1 MILSMEKLL
10 RIVFKYIVLLSIGG
24 TLYCGCEILWRGY
37 THWTMFFVG
46 GICFIFCGS
55 LNEIFDKNM
64 PLWKQMA
71 ICAFG
76 ITLIE
81 FTSGFIL
88 NIIMQLHIWDYSN
101 MPLNILGQVCL
112 PFMLLWFILSLV
124 AIVAD
129 DWIRYL
135 LFGEEKPHYKLW

>member
-1 MILSMEKLL
+1 
-10 RIVFKYIVLLSIGG
+10 
-24 TLYCGCEILWRGY
+24 
-37 THWTMFFVG
+37 
-46 GICFIFCGS
+46 
-55 LNEIFDKNM
+55 
-64 PLWKQMA
+64 MA

-81 FTSGFIL
+81 FISGFIL

>member
-1 MILSMEKLL
+1 
-10 RIVFKYIVLLSIGG
+10 
-24 TLYCGCEILWRGY
+24 
-37 THWTMFFVG
+37 
-46 GICFIFCGS
+46 
-55 LNEIFDKNM
+55 
-64 PLWKQMA
+64 MA

-81 FTSGFIL
+81 FISGFIL

-135 LFGEEKPHYKLW
+135 LFGDEKPHYKLW

>member
-1 MILSMEKLL
+1 
-10 RIVFKYIVLLSIGG
+10 
-24 TLYCGCEILWRGY
+24 
-37 THWTMFFVG
+37 
-46 GICFIFCGS
+46 
-55 LNEIFDKNM
+55 M